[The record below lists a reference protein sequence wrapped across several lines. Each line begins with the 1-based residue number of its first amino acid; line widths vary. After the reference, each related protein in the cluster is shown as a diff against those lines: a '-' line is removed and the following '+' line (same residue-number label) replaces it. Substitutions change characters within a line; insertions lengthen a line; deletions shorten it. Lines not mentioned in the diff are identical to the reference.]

1 MSHATRGTDGTS
13 ITTDHL
19 LGIRHLIGA
28 GEPGANART
37 MMLPGG
43 IVTRRR
49 GRGLETDD
57 IRPFTYGDDVRHI
70 DRNTT
75 ARTGQLH
82 VRSFRDERERSVLL
96 VADFRP
102 SMLFGTK
109 RAFRSVAAAE
119 ALTLAGWRIAG
130 QGGRVGVFARA
141 GGETFFHRPGA
152 GDRSMKAV
160 AGRLAAAHAAA
171 LAARDTED
179 PPLSGLIEAAGRT
192 LPHDGTLLLA
202 TALDRPGE
210 DFDTVARDLV
220 HRAALDVFLTVD
232 AFERAPVP
240 GTYPYL
246 SPEGRRASG
255 EVKDSRSAAEIDAR
269 ARRIE
274 RLGGRALVL
283 DASLEPLEL
292 AGLIEI
298 FDARRR

>member
-1 MSHATRGTDGTS
+1 MSTTGGDGTS
-13 ITTDHL
+13 LATDHL
-19 LGIRHLIGA
+19 LAIRHLIGA

-43 IVTRRR
+43 IVTRKR

-57 IRPFTYGDDVRHI
+57 IRPFAYGDDVRHV

-75 ARTGQLH
+75 ARTGELH

-119 ALTLAGWRIAG
+119 ALTLAGWRVAG
-130 QGGRVGVFARA
+130 QGGRVGVFAV
-141 GGETFFHRPGA
+141 GGSETFFHRPGA

-171 LAARDTED
+171 LAAKSSEE
-179 PPLSGLIEAAGRT
+179 PSLSGLIEAAGRT

-202 TALDRPGE
+202 SALDRPGE
-210 DFDTVARDLV
+210 DFDAVARDLV

-232 AFERAPVP
+232 AFERAPTP

-246 SPEGRRASG
+246 SMEGRKGSG
-255 EVKDSRSAAEIDAR
+255 EVKDARAAGDIDAR
-269 ARRIE
+269 VRRIE

-283 DASLEPLEL
+283 DASLEPLSL
-292 AGLIEI
+292 AGLIEV